1 MREGLLYG
9 IGFLSAFL
17 SGAEIGFFR
26 SVFLETTAMASI
38 VHRVR
43 APMLL
48 AKVACFSVRAF
59 LGTLGLFQYQVA
71 TYPFYRCAKVSR
83 HGKRRT
89 CWIFPSYIPARL
101 PRETEGANACPHESH
116 LSCEGW
122 TDPATCTGTF
132 VTRWISLGE
141 GAGARAEQYGT
152 CPQQPFSLWPS

>member
-1 MREGLLYG
+1 
-9 IGFLSAFL
+9 
-17 SGAEIGFFR
+17 
-26 SVFLETTAMASI
+26 MASI

-48 AKVACFSVRAF
+48 AKVAVF
-59 LGTLGLFQYQVA
+59 LGTSFPRDSGTLPVPGRYV
-71 TYPFYRCAKVSR
+71 RCAKVSR
-83 HGKRRT
+83 REKRRT
-89 CWIFPSYIPARL
+89 RWIFPSYIRAQL

-132 VTRWISLGE
+132 VTRWINLGE

-152 CPQQPFSLWPS
+152 CPQQPFSLWLS